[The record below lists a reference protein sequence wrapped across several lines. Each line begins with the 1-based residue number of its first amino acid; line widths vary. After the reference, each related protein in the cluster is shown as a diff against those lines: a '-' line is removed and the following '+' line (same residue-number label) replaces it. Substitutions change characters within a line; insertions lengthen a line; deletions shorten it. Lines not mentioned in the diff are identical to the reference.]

1 MSNPYEA
8 PKSDA
13 TTNEVSDGP
22 KKRPVWVWVIS
33 VLYGLSAIWT
43 PISFYL
49 IYAGL
54 VPLNAAQKAYFDG
67 LGVIDWAVTVAVSLI
82 MLAAV
87 VALFLLRRVSVKLW
101 GMAVV
106 FSVLSYLYNAMAK
119 NWLAALDVASIIG
132 AAVGFALV
140 VAIFFYTK
148 RLDARG
154 FLK

>member
-13 TTNEVSDGP
+13 TTNEVLNET
-22 KKRPVWVWVIS
+22 KKRPGWVWAIS
-33 VLYGLSAIWT
+33 ILYGLSAIWT

-49 IYAGL
+49 IYSGL
-54 VPLNAAQKAYFDG
+54 IPLAPAQKAYFDG
-67 LGVIDWAVTVAVSLI
+67 LSVLDWAVTVAISLI

-87 VALFLLRRVSVKLW
+87 VSLFLLKRVSVKLW
-101 GMAVV
+101 GAAVV
-106 FSVLSYLYNAMAK
+106 FSVLSYLYNAIAK
-119 NWLAALDVASIIG
+119 NWLAAIDVGGIIG
-132 AAVGFALV
+132 AAIGFALV